1 MSLRLFAALVL
12 AVVATATARA
22 QLIDGVAAVIGDDVI
37 LLSDVNRASRPAVER
52 FVAQNGEISPEV
64 LRSVRAEALKTLIDQ
79 SLISGAAERMRLE
92 TSAEE
97 IDFAIANIAREEGAE
112 VEQVYEAAARQGLDR
127 ERYRTRLAEQI
138 ARMKVIDTAVRARA
152 TVGQDEIEELYQERY
167 ASRPPGQYVRVRH
180 ILIPWQEEGPRDAS
194 REMAAAVRK
203 MALDGAPFS
212 DLARRFSIAPS
223 AGNGGLTVFYEKDVS
238 IELAPHVFELGP
250 GEISPAIETQ
260 HGINILQIIDRFDP
274 STLKL
279 ADVRRELSAELA
291 ERKMEP
297 ELERFLAELRKSQY
311 IKVVAPELQ

>member
-12 AVVATATARA
+12 AVVAPATARA

-37 LLSDVNRASRPAVER
+37 LLSDVNHAALPAVER
-52 FVAQNGEISPEV
+52 FVAQNGDIPPEV
-64 LRSVRAEALKTLIDQ
+64 LRDVRNEALNALIDQ
-79 SLISGAAERMRLE
+79 RLISAAAERMRLE

-112 VEQVYEAAARQGLDR
+112 VEQVYEAAARQGLNR
-127 ERYRTRLAEQI
+127 ERYRARLGEQI
-138 ARMKVIDTAVRARA
+138 ARMKVIDTAVRSRA
-152 TVGQDEIEELYQERY
+152 TVGQDEIEALYQERY
-167 ASRPPGQYVRVRH
+167 AGRPPGEHVRLRH
-180 ILIPWQEEGPRDAS
+180 ILIPWREGEPRKTS
-194 REMAAAVRK
+194 REKAAAVRQ

-212 DLARRFSIAPS
+212 DLARRFSSAPS
-223 AGNGGLTVFYEKDVS
+223 ASSGGLTIFYEKEVS

-250 GEISPAIETQ
+250 GEISPAVETH

-279 ADVRRELSAELA
+279 ANVRRELSAELA
-291 ERKMEP
+291 ESKMEP